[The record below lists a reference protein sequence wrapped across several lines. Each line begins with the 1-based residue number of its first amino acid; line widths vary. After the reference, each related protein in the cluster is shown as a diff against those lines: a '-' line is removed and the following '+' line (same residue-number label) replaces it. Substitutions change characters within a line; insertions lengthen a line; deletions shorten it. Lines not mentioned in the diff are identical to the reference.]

1 MTNDKN
7 NDKNK
12 GAKQTKG
19 VHNQHN
25 NYVLQC
31 LDDREMGVD
40 FYQRFIADYAK
51 GTFVAETV
59 TPCKGH
65 YVSVTQTYP
74 RARS

>member
-31 LDDREMGVD
+31 LDDCEMGVD
-40 FYQRFIADYAK
+40 FYKWFIADYAK
-51 GTFVAETV
+51 DSFVAFV
-59 TPCKGH
+59 PARWYDL
-65 YVSVTQTYP
+65 YVRLRP
-74 RARS
+74 PWPLR